1 MKNLKLVAFAAAFS
15 MANVAL
21 AQDKAVSA
29 APKPQTDVVATDAS
43 QTKEE
48 AIKERADYN
57 ERATKQTA
65 RISEI
70 CGLNDEQ
77 KIKVYQIYLDSYPQI
92 KAAKKAAGND
102 ATKAKEEATKIEKER
117 RAKVEATL
125 TPDQKFRLDNEVRMN
140 NGKAIDAVEPAK

>member
-1 MKNLKLVAFAAAFS
+1 MKNLKLVVFSAAFCIAS
-15 MANVAL
+15 GAL

-29 APKPQTDVVATDAS
+29 TPKAQTDVVATDAS
-43 QTKEE
+43 QTKDE
-48 AIKERADYN
+48 AMKERLDYT

-65 RISEI
+65 RINEI
-70 CGLNDEQ
+70 CGLNEEQ

-102 ATKAKEEATKIEKER
+102 ATKAKEAATKIEKER

-125 TPDQKFRLDNEVRMN
+125 TADQKFRLENEVRMN
-140 NGKAIDAVEPAK
+140 NNKPIDAIEPAK